1 MAQKEEFSKDL
12 NLVRQQVVSKAIE
25 EGNFEMNCFKLND
38 VLELVK
44 QVNSDLTEQGISDI
58 LTALDTQLQQICD
71 SFI

>member
-44 QVNSDLTEQGISDI
+44 QVSSDLTE
-58 LTALDTQLQQICD
+58 
-71 SFI
+71 

>member
-1 MAQKEEFSKDL
+1 M
-12 NLVRQQVVSKAIE
+12 RQQVVSKAIE